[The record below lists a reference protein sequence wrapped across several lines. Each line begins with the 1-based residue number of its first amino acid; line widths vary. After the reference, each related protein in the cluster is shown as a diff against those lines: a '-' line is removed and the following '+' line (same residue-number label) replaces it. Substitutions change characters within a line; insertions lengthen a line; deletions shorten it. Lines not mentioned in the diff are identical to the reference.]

1 MAIVVNVNVMNLLV
15 RGSNPAMKVLIDANN
30 TDVDLATLE
39 LIASK
44 LELTRLEANSK
55 PTVGMVHLLARL
67 SGTGWTLINVN
78 EERKRN

>member
-15 RGSNPAMKVLIDANN
+15 RGINPAMKVLIDANN

-44 LELTRLEANSK
+44 LRVNSI
-55 PTVGMVHLLARL
+55 G
-67 SGTGWTLINVN
+67 G
-78 EERKRN
+78 E